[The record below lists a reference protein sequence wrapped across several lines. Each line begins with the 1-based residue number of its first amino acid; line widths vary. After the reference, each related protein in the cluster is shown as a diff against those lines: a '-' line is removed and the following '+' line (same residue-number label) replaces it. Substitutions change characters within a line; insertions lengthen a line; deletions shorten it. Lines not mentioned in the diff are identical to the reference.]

1 MRYFKI
7 FKDMMR
13 KDFMNTVK
21 NIINP
26 FDDVKLKKELQIRL
40 PGYGEKRSKRT
51 CIYLEDT
58 IYKKT
63 IAKCRLSNCTINEAI
78 NQLLYIWSKGI
89 NINEIKNDGKN
100 HIVSE
105 SAYHDIFGFDKKRD
119 KAVNLAIEPTIYA
132 KSMYK
137 SKREGYTLI
146 DAVNKILF
154 IWTQDDE
161 ETEDNNVNNEKN
173 NQNKNPRRSASR
185 Y

>member
-1 MRYFKI
+1 MINYL
-7 FKDMMR
+7 DMK

-21 NIINP
+21 NNINP

-40 PGYGEKRSKRT
+40 PGYGEKRNKRT
-51 CIYLEDT
+51 RIYLEDT

-63 IAKCRLSNCTINEAI
+63 MAKCRISNCTINEAV

-100 HIVSE
+100 HIVVE
-105 SAYHDIFGFDKKRD
+105 SAYYDVFGFDKKRD
-119 KAVNLAIEPTIYA
+119 KPINLTFEPTIYA

-154 IWTQDDE
+154 IWTQDEEDVDYNDE
-161 ETEDNNVNNEKN
+161 SPK
-173 NQNKNPRRSASR
+173 QI
-185 Y
+185 